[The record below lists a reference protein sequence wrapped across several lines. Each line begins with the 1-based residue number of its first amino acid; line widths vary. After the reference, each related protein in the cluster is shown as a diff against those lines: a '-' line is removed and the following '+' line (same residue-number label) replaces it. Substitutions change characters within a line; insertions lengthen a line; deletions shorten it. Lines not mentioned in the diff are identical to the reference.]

1 MKMVLEKSNSIKFTS
16 LSKVVSNNEHKKP
29 QMTFVKVEHTLSSDA
44 LSFGI
49 YVLLYIKEI

>member
-1 MKMVLEKSNSIKFTS
+1 MVLEKSNSIKFTS